1 MGIGKTLQQLL
12 QARNSNV
19 NEVATATGVSP
30 STLYSIIKR
39 DSMSANIEDLYK
51 VAHYL
56 GVSLDY
62 FYETRNV
69 ALPIGAGKLS
79 PEEHSLLQKYRL
91 LDSYSKETV
100 LLLID
105 RENSRTTEPNRFHAQ
120 HDLTIEKI
128 AFKISD
134 QPASAGTG
142 VYLGPDGFTD
152 YWVPAIDVKGADFGV
167 PISGD
172 SMEPLY
178 HNGDIILV
186 SLSESVEV
194 GDVALVTMEGC
205 GYVKKIGDGVLISV
219 NHHYDPIPMSDDIR
233 INGKVIGVL
242 QKADL
247 L

>member
-12 QARNSNV
+12 QTRNSNV

-56 GVSLDY
+56 GVSLDF

-105 RENSRTTEPNRFHAQ
+105 RENSRLKEHVSSRIRPDQTAAKT
-120 HDLTIEKI
+120 L
-128 AFKISD
+128 FKVSD

-142 VYLGPDGFTD
+142 VYLGPDGFTEHL
-152 YWVPAIDVKGADFGV
+152 VPATDVKGADFGV

-178 HNGDIILV
+178 HDGDIILV
-186 SLSESVEV
+186 SMSDPVEV

-205 GYVKKIGDGVLISV
+205 GYVKKLGDGVLISI
-219 NHHYDPIPMSDDIR
+219 NHHYAPIPMSEDTR

-242 QKADL
+242 PADDL
-247 L
+247 S